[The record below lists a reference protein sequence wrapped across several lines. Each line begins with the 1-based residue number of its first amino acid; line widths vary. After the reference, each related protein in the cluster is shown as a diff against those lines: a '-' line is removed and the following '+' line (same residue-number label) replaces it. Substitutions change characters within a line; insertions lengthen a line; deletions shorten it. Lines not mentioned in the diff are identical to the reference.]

1 MPLDTA
7 GVTDDLDVLLGNEPV
22 AARADLMTDSYG
34 PMVDAAPT
42 LGAALKAAREFQ
54 GLDLEDLA
62 QSTRIRK
69 NYLSALEDMR
79 MEDLPSRPFTLGYVR
94 SYARALGLDP
104 DAAVARFRM
113 DAPEEDQ
120 ALRAPVGVRRERD
133 PRLSLFIGAGVIVI
147 AGVVLW
153 NVAQHQINLD
163 GTTKVAPAAQIAA
176 SSAKIAAAPPSAAPS
191 GPIRVDASLPAPP
204 ESTTPKPYVTPGL
217 PDATAP
223 TSSSA
228 AAPVISVAAPETADA
243 VGTPFKARG
252 IVYGAP
258 PGSAGVILQA
268 TKSATLVIHGGDGA
282 VYFAKELS
290 PGEAYRAP
298 LLRGISIDASE
309 PEAFNYFVGG
319 QLKGQLPGPQTQLSK
334 LTGGE

>member
-69 NYLSALEDMR
+69 NYLSALEEMR
-79 MEDLPSRPFTLGYVR
+79 MDDLPSRPFTLGYVR

-133 PRLSLFIGAGVIVI
+133 PRLVLFVGAGIIVI
-147 AGVVLW
+147 AGIVLW
-153 NVAQHQINLD
+153 NVAQHQISLD
-163 GTTKVAPAAQIAA
+163 GTAKAPAAQVAA
-176 SSAKIAAAPPSAAPS
+176 SSARIAAAPSAGPPS

-204 ESTTPKPYVTPGL
+204 ESTTPKPYLTPGL

-223 TSSSA
+223 ASSA
-228 AAPVISVAAPETADA
+228 AAPAISVAAPETAA
-243 VGTPFKARG
+243 AAGTPFTAKG

-258 PGSAGVILQA
+258 AGSPGVILQA
-268 TKSATLVIHGGDGA
+268 TKAATLVIHGGDGA
-282 VYFAKELS
+282 VYFAKELA

-298 LLRGISIDASE
+298 LLKGISIDASE
-309 PEAFNYFVGG
+309 PEAFNVFVGG
-319 QLKGQLPGPQTQLSK
+319 QLKGQLPAPQTQLSK
-334 LTGGE
+334 LAGE

>member
-54 GLDLEDLA
+54 GMDLEDLA
-62 QSTRIRK
+62 RSTRIRK
-69 NYLSALEDMR
+69 NYLSALEEMR

-94 SYARALGLDP
+94 SYARVLGLDP

-133 PRLSLFIGAGVIVI
+133 PRLMLFIGAGIIVI

-163 GTTKVAPAAQIAA
+163 GTAKAPSAQVAA
-176 SSAKIAAAPPSAAPS
+176 SSARIAAAPSAAPPS

-217 PDATAP
+217 PDASAP
-223 TSSSA
+223 ASS
-228 AAPVISVAAPETADA
+228 AAPVISVAAPETAA
-243 VGTPFKARG
+243 AAGTPFVAKG

-258 PGSAGVILQA
+258 AGSPGVIIQA
-268 TKSATLVIHGGDGA
+268 TKAATLVIHGGDGA

-298 LLRGISIDASE
+298 LLKGISIDASE
-309 PEAFNYFVGG
+309 PEAFSVYVGG
-319 QLKGQLPGPQTQLSK
+319 LLKGQLPGPQTQLSK
-334 LTGGE
+334 LSGE

>member
-7 GVTDDLDVLLGNEPV
+7 RVTDDLNVLLGNAPV
-22 AARADLMTDSYG
+22 DARANQMNDTYG
-34 PMVDAAPT
+34 PMVDSAPT

-94 SYARALGLDP
+94 SYAKVLGLDP
-104 DAAVARFRM
+104 DAAVQRFRM

-120 ALRAPVGVRRERD
+120 GLRAPVGVRRERD

-153 NVAQHQINLD
+153 NVAQHQISD
-163 GTTKVAPAAQIAA
+163 DSAGKAPTQVAQSAAKVVAP
-176 SSAKIAAAPPSAAPS
+176 PPSAAPT

-204 ESTTPKPYVTPGL
+204 ESTTPTPYVTPGL
-217 PDATAP
+217 PDATG
-223 TSSSA
+223 TTSA
-228 AAPVISVAAPETADA
+228 APASAAPEIPAAAIA
-243 VGTPFKARG
+243 VGAPFVAKG
-252 IVYGAP
+252 EVYGAP
-258 PGSAGVILQA
+258 PGSATVIIQA
-268 TKSATLVIHGGDGA
+268 RKPASLVIHGGDGA
-282 VYFAKELS
+282 VYFAKELA

-298 LLRGISIDASE
+298 MLRGITVDVSE
-309 PEAFNYFVGG
+309 PEAFDYYVGG
-319 QLKGQLPGPQTQLSK
+319 QFKGQLSTPDTPLSK
-334 LTGGE
+334 LTGQ